1 VNPETRRIEN
11 IREVG
16 GIVAEVQLGK
26 AVENLAKSM
35 IEKTGKVEATV
46 STALTVSV
54 KMSREKQ

>member
-16 GIVAEVQLGK
+16 GIFAEFQLRK

-46 STALTVSV
+46 STALTV
-54 KMSREKQ
+54 